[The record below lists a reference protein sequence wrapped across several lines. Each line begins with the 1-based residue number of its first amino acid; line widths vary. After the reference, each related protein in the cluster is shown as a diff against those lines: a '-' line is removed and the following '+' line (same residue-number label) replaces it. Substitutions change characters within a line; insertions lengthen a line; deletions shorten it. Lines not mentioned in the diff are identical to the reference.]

1 MDELKSKKVVVVDI
15 CNTLFDSNTTFDF
28 IDYCVRTK
36 RIKSRVFF
44 YHLGIKRFS
53 PFFWFLVVLQKIFRH
68 DYHKSLAVSLL
79 AHQTIEDVNS
89 WASQFYKEFLAFRSI
104 HKTTHL
110 LKTVD
115 LKQVI
120 LASSTIEPVAKV
132 IALEMGIEDF
142 VSTELEV
149 SDGRYTGRIKNE
161 LSGKKFEAIRKK
173 LGDADFMIDV
183 VLTDNFND
191 RDLMLGS
198 SRKYAVCYNKRQVAF
213 WKQIPGVEILAVD
226 N

>member
-1 MDELKSKKVVVVDI
+1 MDEIKKERVVVVDI

-44 YHLGIKRFS
+44 YRAGIKRFS
-53 PFFWFLVVLQKIFRH
+53 PFFWFLLVLQKAFGH

-79 AHQTIEDVNS
+79 AHQSIKDVNS
-89 WASQFYKEFLAFRSI
+89 WANQFYKEFLAPRSI
-104 HKTTHL
+104 HQTADL
-110 LKTVD
+110 LKSFD
-115 LKQVI
+115 SKQVI

-132 IALEMGIEDF
+132 IASEMAIENF

-149 SDGRYTGRIKNE
+149 SEGRYTGRIKNE
-161 LSGKKFEAIRKK
+161 LSGNKLEAIEKK
-173 LGDADFMIDV
+173 LGNADFMVDV
-183 VLTDNFND
+183 VLTDNFSD
-191 RDLMLGS
+191 RELMIGS
-198 SRKYAVCYNKRQVAF
+198 LRKYAVCYNKRQVAF
-213 WKQIPGVEILAVD
+213 WREIPGVKILTVD